1 MGLTIKAIVGHGDHV
16 TAKLLAFL
24 SALLLCALSFAG
36 HYHVKSVYSGNP
48 SGGEYQYVDL
58 LEGSSGIVPYVN
70 DPNGNGY
77 GGGHNSL
84 EGGSVECRG
93 EIFLTGQKVRAS
105 LNFTSPGSQ
114 SAPSEFTFGS
124 WQWAIPTAGMPFKDY
139 VAGNYSGVKHELTAG
154 DLDNPTFEFYTVD
167 NGEIEQELSFN
178 IAPVGSTTLLGT
190 GEVTVKSRKTESVR
204 PELESYE
211 AGLGS
216 VNVHTY
222 GPNTVL
228 ELAGSLGPS
237 GAGSGIRVRDIKYK
251 VEHFELKG
259 YGAVAQLIT
268 PSRQLTVQNF
278 DGTTTL
284 YTMDYSGMEG
294 LDHSFPYKFD
304 DQWTLPALGS
314 FRDSPGLN
322 LSHLPNTIIGSAN
335 DSFKTWLMY
344 RPLSNDSMPTCWI
357 PISMFTWMWTG
368 TVDKRPKWTFTTRN
382 QQISQ
387 WTANALDHP
396 LWNFFFQPG
405 LFDFSPL

>member
-1 MGLTIKAIVGHGDHV
+1 M
-16 TAKLLAFL
+16 
-24 SALLLCALSFAG
+24 
-36 HYHVKSVYSGNP
+36 KSVYSGNP

-167 NGEIEQELSFN
+167 NAEIEQELSFS

-190 GEVTVKSRKTESVR
+190 GEVTVKSRKIESVR
-204 PELESYE
+204 PELESYSLQQ
-211 AGLGS
+211 GDSGVYVLG
-216 VNVHTY
+216 
-222 GPNTVL
+222 GETVL
-228 ELAGSLGPS
+228 GLLSSFGQGP
-237 GAGSGIRVRDIKYK
+237 GFQCNNIEYRI
-251 VEHFELKG
+251 EHFDQEG

-268 PSRQLTVQNF
+268 PHREITLVNSDSSETVAVMPHS
-278 DGTTTL
+278 GTK
-284 YTMDYSGMEG
+284 G
-294 LDHSFPYKFD
+294 LDYSFPYYFD
-304 DQWTLPALGS
+304 GMWTLPSRGR
-314 FRDSPGLN
+314 FQDSPRMS
-322 LSHLPNTIIGSAN
+322 LSIPSNIIAGNAE
-335 DSFKTWLMY
+335 DSFETWLMY
-344 RPLSNDSMPTCWI
+344 MPKSVDGMATCWI
-357 PISMFTWMWTG
+357 PISKFTWVWG
-368 TVDKRPKWTFTTRN
+368 GVAIKNNKWALSNPLDNKTEPVTTL
-382 QQISQ
+382 
-387 WTANALDHP
+387 AHP
-396 LWNFFFQPG
+396 LWNFFFPPG
-405 LFDFSPL
+405 LFPW